1 MKRTEHL
8 KDFFARYWWRY
19 LLGILTLIFVDAL
32 QLVIPKILG
41 NLTDSLSEGTLLPD
55 GLRRYVLII
64 LGISCGIAA
73 GRFLWRVFI
82 MGTARLLDFE
92 LRNKLFAHLQK
103 LPARYYTEHK
113 TGELMAHATNDIPSV
128 RQAFGQ
134 GFILITDSIF
144 MTAATL
150 IILFRTV
157 PLQLAVFALL
167 PFPLLAVAT
176 AVFSKIIN
184 PRHRAVHEAF
194 GELTDRAQENIAGIR
209 VVKSFVQEEAEIGR
223 FMDVAEKNVK
233 ANMDLVRMWGL
244 MGPLSGLA
252 TALAYAVV
260 LRYGSSMIM
269 YHQISLGDFVAFT
282 SYLSMLVWPMIAL
295 GWVVNV
301 MERGFA
307 ALDRLN
313 AILNEVPE
321 VADSPGAIQLENV
334 DGTLEFKDVTF
345 SYRDG
350 VPPALSDVSFKIDA
364 GKTLAI
370 VGRTGSGKTTIV
382 NLLTR
387 LYNPPEGSV
396 FIDGHDILNVSLSS
410 LRNQLGCV
418 PQDTFLFSSTIGEN
432 IAFAD
437 RDFPQEEIG
446 HYATV
451 AHVYDDI
458 AGFPQGFDTTVGER
472 GVTLSG
478 GQKQRVSIA
487 RALITEPKILVLD
500 DSLSAVDTQTEE
512 SILRGLREFMHDRTC
527 IIISHRISTV
537 KDADEIIVLDD
548 GEVIERGTHES
559 LLDQAGVYSEMYE
572 KQLLEEELA
581 ARG

>member
-1 MKRTEHL
+1 LKRTEHL
-8 KDFFARYWWRY
+8 KDFFAKYWWRY
-19 LLGILTLIFVDAL
+19 VLGILTLIIVDAL
-32 QLVIPKILG
+32 QLVVPKILG
-41 NLTDSLSEGTLLPD
+41 NVTDALREGSLTPEGLKKH
-55 GLRRYVLII
+55 VLII
-64 LGISCGIAA
+64 LAIACGIAI
-73 GRFLWRVFI
+73 GRFLWRIFI

-144 MTAATL
+144 MTTATL

-157 PLQLAVFALL
+157 PLRLAVFALL
-167 PFPLLAVAT
+167 PFPLLAVST
-176 AVFSKIIN
+176 AAFSKIIN
-184 PRHRAVHEAF
+184 PRHLAVHEAF
-194 GELTDRAQENIAGIR
+194 GELSDRAQESIAGIR
-209 VVKSFVQEEAEIGR
+209 VTKSFVQEDAEIAK
-223 FMDVAEKNVK
+223 FMAVAQKNVD
-233 ANMDLVRMWGL
+233 ANIDLVKIWGL
-244 MGPLSGLA
+244 MSPLSGLA

-269 YHQISLGDFVAFT
+269 YQQISLGDFVAFT
-282 SYLSMLVWPMIAL
+282 SYLAMLVWPMIAL
-295 GWVVNV
+295 GWVINV
-301 MERGFA
+301 MERGFT

-313 AILNEVPE
+313 AVLNEVPE
-321 VADSPGAIQLENV
+321 VADEPGAIELEDV
-334 DGTLEFKDVTF
+334 TGTIEFRNLTF

-350 VPPALSDVSFKIDA
+350 VPPALSDISFKIDA
-364 GKTLAI
+364 GKTLAV

-396 FIDGHDILNVSLSS
+396 FIDGHDIRNVTLSS
-410 LRNQLGCV
+410 LRNQIGCV
-418 PQDTFLFSSTIGEN
+418 PQDTFLFSCTIGEN

-437 RDFPQEEIG
+437 RDFSPEEIC
-446 HYATV
+446 HYAKI

-458 AGFPQGFDTTVGER
+458 MGFPEGFDTKVGER

-478 GQKQRVSIA
+478 GQKQRISIA
-487 RALITEPKILVLD
+487 RALITEPKILILD

-512 SILRGLREFMHDRTC
+512 SILRGLSEFMHDRTS

-537 KDADEIIVLDD
+537 RDADEIIVLDD
-548 GEVIERGTHES
+548 GKIIERGTHAS
-559 LLDQAGVYSEMYE
+559 LLAQAGLYSEIYE

-581 ARG
+581 SRS